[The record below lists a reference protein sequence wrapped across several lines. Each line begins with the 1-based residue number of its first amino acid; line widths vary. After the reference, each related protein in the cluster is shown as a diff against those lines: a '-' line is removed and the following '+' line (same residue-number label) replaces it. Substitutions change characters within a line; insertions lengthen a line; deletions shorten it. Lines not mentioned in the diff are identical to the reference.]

1 MLEFLTDGLREALL
15 NVNMN
20 LVYELRIR
28 ANRPVVVNYGGEYTF
43 LGARGITP
51 HIGAAIVTCY
61 SDIESIIYRASEY
74 SVYSVTDKLRQGF
87 LTGAGGER
95 IGLAGAYVYEKGEAF
110 TVKEVTSLNIRVPH
124 EVRGCGEK
132 IYRTCFSKGIASA
145 LILSPPGRG
154 KTTILRDL
162 ARLISAHRLLNVL
175 ISDERNEICA
185 VNRDFSLDTGAFS
198 DVVRYAAKRDALTA
212 AVRTM
217 RPDLIVTDEL
227 VDEAEIDA
235 VACCIRGG
243 VEVLASAHFRDLE
256 SMRASPPFAR
266 ALRER
271 LFGYYILL
279 AGEGI
284 GQVRQIYAADLTPV
298 ADLC

>member
-1 MLEFLTDGLREALL
+1 MLEFLTDNLREALL

-20 LVYELRIR
+20 LVYELRVR
-28 ANRPVVVNYGGEYTF
+28 ANRPVVINYGGEYTF
-43 LGARGITP
+43 LGVRGITP
-51 HIGAAIVTCY
+51 HIGAALIASY
-61 SDIESIIYRASEY
+61 SDIENIIYRASEY
-74 SVYSVTDKLRQGF
+74 SVYSVTDRLRQGF

-95 IGLAGAYVYEKGEAF
+95 IGLAGAYVYENGNAF

-124 EVRGCGEK
+124 EVRGCGEQ
-132 IYRTCFSKGIASA
+132 IYRTCFAKGIASA

-162 ARLISAHRLLNVL
+162 TRLISAHRLVNVL

-185 VNRDFSLDTGAFS
+185 ANRDFSLDTGAFT
-198 DVVRYAAKRDALTA
+198 DVIRYASKKDALTA
-212 AVRTM
+212 AVRAM

-227 VDEAEIDA
+227 VGEEEIDS
-235 VACCIRGG
+235 VAGCIRGG

-256 SMRASPPFAR
+256 SMRAAPPFAK

-271 LFGYYILL
+271 LFSYYILL
-279 AGEGI
+279 SAEGI
-284 GQVRQIYAADLTPV
+284 GKVRGIYAADLTPV
-298 ADLC
+298 GELC

>member
-1 MLEFLTDGLREALL
+1 MLEFLTDNLREALL
-15 NVNMN
+15 NVNLN
-20 LVYELRIR
+20 LVYELRVR
-28 ANRPVVVNYGGEYTF
+28 ANRPVVMNYGGEYTF
-43 LGARGITP
+43 LGARGATP
-51 HIGAAIVTCY
+51 HIGAAIISAY
-61 SDIESIIYRASEY
+61 SDIENIIYRASEY
-74 SVYSVTDKLRQGF
+74 SVYSVTDRLRQGF

-95 IGLAGAYVYEKGEAF
+95 IGLAGAYVYENGTAF
-110 TVKEVTSLNIRVPH
+110 TVKDVTSLNIRVPH
-124 EVRGCGEK
+124 EVRGCGEQ
-132 IYRTCFSKGIASA
+132 IYRTCFAKKIASA

-162 ARLISAHRLLNVL
+162 ARLISAHRLINVL

-185 VNRDFSLDTGAFS
+185 ANRDFSLDTGAFT
-198 DVVRYAAKRDALTA
+198 DVIRYAAKRDALTA
-212 AVRTM
+212 AVRAM

-227 VDEAEIDA
+227 VDEEEIDA

-266 ALRER
+266 ALREK

-279 AGEGI
+279 SAEGI
-284 GQVRQIYAADLTPV
+284 GKVQGIYASDLSPV
-298 ADLC
+298 FTAC